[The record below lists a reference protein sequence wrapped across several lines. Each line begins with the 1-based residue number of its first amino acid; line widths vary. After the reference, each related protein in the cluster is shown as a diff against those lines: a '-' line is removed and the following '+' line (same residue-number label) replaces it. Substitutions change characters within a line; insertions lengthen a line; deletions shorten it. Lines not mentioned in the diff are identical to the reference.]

1 MKRILDT
8 VFSFSFFYTLGDL
21 FNNRNCIYLFSVS
34 FIVQH
39 PFLKVSPFCY
49 EHVRCHEILMG
60 KVKKSKFSRHDGVS
74 LADQVLQDD
83 KVKPTGRTKSREV
96 EEKDDEVTYIGVIS
110 LL

>member
-1 MKRILDT
+1 
-8 VFSFSFFYTLGDL
+8 
-21 FNNRNCIYLFSVS
+21 
-34 FIVQH
+34 
-39 PFLKVSPFCY
+39 
-49 EHVRCHEILMG
+49 MG

-96 EEKDDEVTYIGVIS
+96 EEKDDEVTYFDVIS